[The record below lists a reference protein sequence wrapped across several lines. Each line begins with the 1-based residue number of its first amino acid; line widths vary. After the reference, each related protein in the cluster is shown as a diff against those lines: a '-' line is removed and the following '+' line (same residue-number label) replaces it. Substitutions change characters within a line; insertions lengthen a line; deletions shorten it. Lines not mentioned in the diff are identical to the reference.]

1 MSRSTAAPH
10 PSIIIPVWPVGTN
23 DAARPA
29 AWARSPELEG
39 DRHLADRAV
48 CPDGQDDPL
57 AGIVAASDG
66 GLHPVRR
73 PAVVDDL
80 HVPATAAASGKL
92 GVVAEEGMEPGV
104 DVEPGPDR
112 VEDRHPP

>member
-1 MSRSTAAPH
+1 MTRLPGSWRRPMAVSIRS
-10 PSIIIPVWPVGTN
+10 
-23 DAARPA
+23 
-29 AWARSPELEG
+29 
-39 DRHLADRAV
+39 
-48 CPDGQDDPL
+48 
-57 AGIVAASDG
+57 G
-66 GLHPVRR
+66 G

-80 HVPATAAASGKL
+80 RPGHGGRGGEL